1 MSIAIINRTAP
12 FGNSNGQESL
22 DLVLAAS
29 SYEQQVSLFFLD
41 DGVYQ
46 LLKTQAPEVIESKNY
61 SKTFQALSFYDV
73 ENLYVCTASL
83 SERNL
88 SIENLGVEVQLISL
102 NKMSQLLNEHKHIL
116 SF

>member
-12 FGNSNGQESL
+12 YGNSNGQESL

-29 SYEQQVSLFFLD
+29 AFDQQVSIFFLD

-46 LLKTQAPEVIESKNY
+46 LLSAQAPEVIDHKNY
-61 SKTFQALSFYDV
+61 SKTFKALTFYDV
-73 ENLYVCTASL
+73 ENLYVCSESL
-83 SERNL
+83 DKRNL
-88 SIENLGVEVQLISL
+88 SIDQLCIEAQAVSFDEINNLMT
-102 NKMSQLLNEHKHIL
+102 NHKHIL